1 MGLFDVIAG
10 LASVLGF
17 IFSVAAFIQAR
28 RASSAAKEARDA
40 ILIRTLADEFQ
51 TACNRMDEL
60 LELILHDRLAEAH
73 RVAHELTSMLSEI
86 PYRRSPYLSVER
98 KNELLNVRTQV
109 QVIEHEIPPHIAQSL
124 TAKKKQNLIQFCRQ
138 GSQTL
143 RENLGTIKGQVEF
156 GGGRDTA
163 GIGSRA

>member
-1 MGLFDVIAG
+1 MIHFDVIAG
-10 LASVLGF
+10 LASILGF
-17 IFSVAAFIQAR
+17 VASVAAVIQAG
-28 RASSAAKEARDA
+28 RASRAATQARDA
-40 ILIRTLADEFQ
+40 ILIRTLVDEFQ

-60 LELILHDRLAEAH
+60 LDLVLHDRLAEAH
-73 RVAHELTSMLSEI
+73 RVARELTSMLSEI

-109 QVIEHEIPPHIAQSL
+109 QVIEHEIPPHPAQSL
-124 TAKKKQNLIQFCRQ
+124 TAKKKQSLIQVCRQ

-156 GGGRDTA
+156 GGGHGRA
-163 GIGSRA
+163 GGSRA